1 MSDQAATLGKMAT
14 GPADGPPQQV
24 RVIAITSGKGGV
36 GKTSTSVNLAYAW
49 AQAGRRVLVVD
60 GDMGLA
66 NVEILLGLRP
76 RKNLGHVLRGEADIE
91 EVLIQGPGGMWVL
104 PASSG
109 VKALTRLSEDERMRL
124 MLALE
129 DIEDR
134 FDMLILDTAA
144 GIGENVMFFTSAAQD
159 VVVIV
164 TPEPTSITDAYATIK
179 VMSRS
184 HGVKR
189 VRLLVNQVKSSA
201 EGRHVYN
208 QLVSVADTFLP
219 DVTMGYQ
226 GYIFHD
232 PNLPRAVIAQKPLLV
247 RYPDSPAAGC
257 ITRVASDYLT
267 ETASPTPIGTV
278 GFFWRR
284 LLEQQRAPHVGRV

>member
-1 MSDQAATLGKMAT
+1 MSDQAATLRKLAT
-14 GPADGPPQQV
+14 GPASGSAHQV

-60 GDMGLA
+60 GDLGLA
-66 NVEILLGLRP
+66 NVEILLGIQP
-76 RKNLGHVLRGEADIE
+76 RRHLGHVLRGEAQIS
-91 EVLIQGPGGMWVL
+91 EVLVQGPGGMWVL

-109 VKALTRLSEDERMRL
+109 VKALTRLSEEERMRL
-124 MLALE
+124 VMALE
-129 DIEDR
+129 DIEDK
-134 FDMLILDTAA
+134 FDVLILDTSA

-164 TPEPTSITDAYATIK
+164 TPEPTSITDGYATIK

-189 VRLLVNQVKSSA
+189 VRLLVNQVRSSA

-208 QLVSVADTFLP
+208 QMVSVADTFLP
-219 DVTMGYQ
+219 DVTVGYQ
-226 GYIFHD
+226 GFIFHD
-232 PNLPRAVIAQKPLLV
+232 PNVSRSVIAQKPLME

-257 ITRVASDYLT
+257 IQRIARDYLS
-267 ETASPTPIGTV
+267 ETASPTPTGTV

-284 LLEQQRAPHVGRV
+284 LLEQQRAPAGRI